1 MRFSSSLWGAVA
13 LLIACE
19 PGPLMLSDAHN
30 FSYTGDVHVPGV
42 LTSPSADLTVCWDQ
56 LFQDLQCH
64 DLDPAAD
71 VDLVSLVRF
80 TDLTEAEVAAKLGQ
94 DDLKQADL
102 SGYVEWENPGETCT
116 TLSAMSFRGTPID
129 VASEYTLDG
138 GTYLLTLA
146 SGGQL
151 GSGTRMLSFLT
162 PTVDSEVTEV
172 SVEDGCGVLDFHA
185 DLTSLEPVQLDAEGP
200 WEIDWSTLTRTGIGN
215 ELGLADIDGLSL
227 AFYAG
232 QSRAEVAER
241 FLDLAV
247 IADVFLEMP
256 ISGTLGVELADVAG
270 FDGPTGDGTW
280 LLALTCSRCANP
292 APLFL
297 TALEAE

>member
-1 MRFSSSLWGAVA
+1 MQPRSSLWGALP
-13 LLIACE
+13 LLAACDA
-19 PGPLMLSDAHN
+19 GPVVLEDAHN
-30 FSYTGDVHVPGV
+30 FSYTGDVHVPAV
-42 LTSPSADLTVCWDQ
+42 LTAPSTDLIVCWDQ
-56 LFQDLQCH
+56 VLQDLQCH
-64 DLDPAAD
+64 GLDPAED

-80 TDLTEAEVAAKLGQ
+80 TELTEQEVSDKLAQ

-138 GTYLLTLA
+138 GTYLLSLA

-162 PTVDSEVTEV
+162 PTADSEVAEV
-172 SVEDGCGVLDFHA
+172 AVGGGCGVLDFTA
-185 DLTSLEPVQLDAEGP
+185 DLASLAPVVLDADGP
-200 WEIDWSTLTRTGIGN
+200 WEVDWSSLSRTGIGN
-215 ELGLADIDGLSL
+215 GLSLSDIDGLSL

-232 QSRAEVAER
+232 QSRADLAGQ

-247 IADVFLEMP
+247 IADVYLETG
-256 ISGTLGVELADVAG
+256 ISGTLSLELETVAG

>member
-1 MRFSSSLWGAVA
+1 MRFSSSPWGVVTLLVA
-13 LLIACE
+13 CD
-19 PGPLMLSDAHN
+19 PGPVVLSDAHN
-30 FSYTGDVHVPGV
+30 FSYSGYVHVPAV
-42 LTSPSADLTVCWDQ
+42 PTAPATDLTVCWDQ
-56 LFQDLQCH
+56 LSQDLQCH
-64 DLDPAAD
+64 DLDPVED

-80 TDLTEAEVAAKLGQ
+80 TDLSESEVADKIGQ

-129 VASEYTLDG
+129 VAAEYTLDG

-162 PTVDSEVTEV
+162 PTADSLVTEV
-172 SVEDGCGVLDFHA
+172 QVDGGCGVLDFQA
-185 DLTSLEPVQLDAEGP
+185 DLTSLEPVQLTAEGP
-200 WEIDWSTLTRTGIGN
+200 WELDWSTLTRTGIGN
-215 ELGLADIDGLSL
+215 ALGLSDIDGLSL

-232 QSRAEVAER
+232 KGRAELAER

-247 IADVFLEMP
+247 IADEFLELP
-256 ISGTLGVELADVAG
+256 ISGTLGVELADVPG
-270 FDGPTGDGTW
+270 FEGPVGDGTW